1 MILKGDFDEPY
12 PLLRRVNQ
20 AIAEGKTYDPE
31 NPKCKGTAPTCEDWQ
46 PTTTPAPT
54 TAKPTTAEP
63 TTTPEADTTTR
74 HNDNDC
80 TEAMQVKP
88 MPGDCHKYYI
98 CLPTESEG
106 IFDITVMDCK
116 AYVFNPN
123 IESCVDP
130 NLPGNENICPDAHNS
145 WNM

>member
-1 MILKGDFDEPY
+1 MYLF
-12 PLLRRVNQ
+12 LQRVNK

-31 NPKCKGTAPTCEDWQ
+31 NPKCTGTAPTCEDWE
-46 PTTTPAPT
+46 PTTTLVPT

-106 IFDITVMDCK
+106 IFDITV
-116 AYVFNPN
+116 
-123 IESCVDP
+123 
-130 NLPGNENICPDAHNS
+130 NLKEL
-145 WNM
+145 